1 MTESPRVKPLEFED
15 IEDVAAAIREA
26 GGRLT
31 ATRRLVLEAL
41 FEAEGPM
48 SAERI
53 ASRLA
58 GRGPAFDLPSVYR
71 NLERLEALGVIR
83 HVHLGHGPGL
93 YALVGSGEREYLRC
107 ERCRRVTSVS
117 PPSSTRCARRSAS
130 GSDTT
135 PASATSRSPACARN
149 APVRSPPA
157 RARAQPRRLGSELAP
172 RFPPARVR
180 TALSHQHGAEWH
192 LATSGWQRLS
202 ALEGEACGREA
213 IAARGAGVQA
223 TLPRRHPGPPP

>member
-93 YALVGSGEREYLRC
+93 YALVGSGEREYLCC

-117 PPSSTRCARRSAS
+117 PAELDSVRAEIRQRFGYDARFSHFPITGLCAE
-130 GSDTT
+130 
-135 PASATSRSPACARN
+135 CAGEV
-149 APVRSPPA
+149 AAGA
-157 RARAQPRRLGSELAP
+157 RTEHSHGD
-172 RFPPARVR
+172 RVH
-180 TALSHQHGAEWH
+180 SHPLPHRDG
-192 LATSGWQRLS
+192 
-202 ALEGEACGREA
+202 LEHE
-213 IAARGAGVQA
+213 
-223 TLPRRHPGPPP
+223 H